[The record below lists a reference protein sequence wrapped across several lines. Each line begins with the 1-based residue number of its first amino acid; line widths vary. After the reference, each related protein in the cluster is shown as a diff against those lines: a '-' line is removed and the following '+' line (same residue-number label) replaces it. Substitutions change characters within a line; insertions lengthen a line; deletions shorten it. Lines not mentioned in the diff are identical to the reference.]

1 MFKICLRPKESKK
14 IGGVILDGGKKW
26 RILVEIVVYGL
37 LGIIWAKKIFLK
49 IFFFFLRVVEKKG
62 WVIIGRQF
70 YFSLKRSKIE
80 KYRKIQAP
88 CI

>member
-37 LGIIWAKKIFLK
+37 LGIIWAKNFFLV
-49 IFFFFLRVVEKKG
+49 FFFFFYELLKKKVE
-62 WVIIGRQF
+62 
-70 YFSLKRSKIE
+70 
-80 KYRKIQAP
+80 
-88 CI
+88 

>member
-37 LGIIWAKKIFLK
+37 LGMIWAKKNFCK
-49 IFFFFLRVVEKKG
+49 FSFFFTRCWKKKVE
-62 WVIIGRQF
+62 
-70 YFSLKRSKIE
+70 
-80 KYRKIQAP
+80 
-88 CI
+88 